1 MSLTVSTFAVALC
14 ATKILSAYASLQIA
28 NLSPEILPSPLAL
41 IQNEFAT
48 LKGKTTI
55 RNSIPS
61 SPALQTVKGLDGYMI
76 IENFPDKT
84 CASSGYSVSRVLNT
98 CIEGSGSYEFIS
110 ATATVANITHYTD
123 SACTILR
130 KYRYKREPGEDLF
143 DLSPDNCTHSP
154 FGEGYYKEYYGAS
167 GDLTTTRPVMK
178 TR

>member
-14 ATKILSAYASLQIA
+14 ATKILSAYANLQIA

-48 LKGKTTI
+48 LRGKTTI

-76 IENFPDKT
+76 VENFPDKT
-84 CASSGYSVSRVLNT
+84 CASSDYSVSRVLNT
-98 CIEGSGSYEFIS
+98 CIGGSGSYEFIS

-123 SACTILR
+123 SACTIPLT
-130 KYRYKREPGEDLF
+130 G
-143 DLSPDNCTHSP
+143 T
-154 FGEGYYKEYYGAS
+154 KENLEKIC
-167 GDLTTTRPVMK
+167 LTYQLTIALIILLARGITKSIMVRQV
-178 TR
+178 T